1 MTDENAKP
9 ADDAVNPRRI
19 TLSAADW
26 QAIIPYLKQNPRA
39 LLFDKKLRT
48 FLAKR
53 RAKRFEK
60 ADRWQGGQHRMV
72 DFAIRYN
79 EGHMNRF
86 LESHVVRLIRPLSI
100 IDPIYENV
108 ATAKLLS
115 VGPRNENEIF
125 HLCAYGFDIMNIEA
139 IDLVSNSP
147 LVRIMDMHELQ
158 YADATFDV
166 VISGWTL
173 PYSRDPKRA
182 LSEKL
187 RVLRPGG
194 LLCVGLTRVP
204 PDSADHQNIQN
215 AGAISY
221 LSADQILFDIGE
233 ASVEVAFRHEPLDK
247 LRKGAILLI
256 VRKTA

>member
-1 MTDENAKP
+1 
-9 ADDAVNPRRI
+9 
-19 TLSAADW
+19 
-26 QAIIPYLKQNPRA
+26 
-39 LLFDKKLRT
+39 
-48 FLAKR
+48 
-53 RAKRFEK
+53 
-60 ADRWQGGQHRMV
+60 MV

-100 IDPIYENV
+100 IDPIFENA

-125 HLCAYGFDIMNIEA
+125 HLCACGFDIMNIDA

-147 LVRIMDMHELQ
+147 LVRIMDMHDLQ
-158 YADATFDV
+158 YADETFDV
-166 VISGWTL
+166 VVSGWTL

-204 PDSADHQNIQN
+204 PESADHQNLQN
-215 AGAISY
+215 AGATSY
-221 LSADQILFDIGE
+221 LSADQILGDIGE
-233 ASVEVAFRHEPLDK
+233 ASVEVAFRHEPLDH